1 MTILK
6 IFISTIIAINCLSV
20 KAMEPMEPWERV
32 NMTEEEFIL
41 LSSIT
46 EAESNRSQTDNEGR
60 IMIAI
65 CILNRVNDE
74 TGRFGEGITGVI
86 SQSGQFSTCLRAS
99 DGTYYSV
106 TERTELSDQ
115 AVIEAVRRIES
126 GEAPAVLWF
135 NCIGYSYGTP
145 YGNIG
150 GNYFS
155 CDGGIR

>member
-6 IFISTIIAINCLSV
+6 IFISTLIAINCLSV

-32 NMTEEEFIL
+32 NMTEEEFVLI
-41 LSSIT
+41 SSVV
-46 EAESNRSQTDNEGR
+46 EAESNRDPENIEGR
-60 IMIAI
+60 TMIAV
-65 CILNRVNDE
+65 CILNRVRDS
-74 TGRFGEGITGVI
+74 RFPNTVTGVLTAP
-86 SQSGQFSTCLRAS
+86 GQFSTVR
-99 DGTYYSV
+99 GGHSV
-106 TERTELSDQ
+106 TCRTDLSDQ
-115 AVIEAVRRIES
+115 AVIEAARRIES

-155 CDGGIR
+155 T